1 MGQAEPGK
9 VALHAWDATDNLR
22 SEDDVRMFLE
32 ASREQAGSD
41 PQFMALAQA
50 IVDLARKR
58 WRLTDR

>member
-9 VALHAWDATDNLR
+9 VALQVWDATDHLR
-22 SEDDVRMFLE
+22 SEDDVRLFLQ
-32 ASREQAGSD
+32 ASREEAGDD

>member
-1 MGQAEPGK
+1 MGQAEPVK
-9 VALHAWDATDNLR
+9 VALHVWDATDHLR
-22 SEDDVRMFLE
+22 SEDDVRLFLQ
-32 ASREQAGSD
+32 ASREEAGDD

>member
-9 VALHAWDATDNLR
+9 VALHAWDATDHLR
-22 SEDDVRMFLE
+22 TEDDVRLFLE
-32 ASREQAGSD
+32 ASGEEAGDD

-58 WRLTDR
+58 WGLTDR